1 MRYASIF
8 MLIFAGAIFLY
19 ALLLALTKDINLI
32 MRHHTAN
39 ITNKRDYAVKFAKI
53 LVFVSIAPALSGII
67 GLLTDSAFFMVIAL
81 IAGLII
87 FIKLGIKYSK
97 I

>member
-8 MLIFAGAIFLY
+8 MLIFAGAVFIY

-32 MRHHTAN
+32 MRHYTAN

-67 GLLTDSAFFMVIAL
+67 GLLTDSAFFMLIAL